1 MSESIYNL
9 IPQDTTPQFTSIKH
23 TSKYN
28 ATVKS
33 ELNAS
38 KEGGA
43 LFGPK
48 GGVKPSTKKFLKKG
62 DGGTIRMTA
71 AASPVRKGS
80 YQPTVLAPAVTSRT
94 PKSVHNYV
102 PRHTEKATL
111 APRSSKAF
119 VKTNRLEAVGTT
131 ARRVPSA
138 YMDKVSGTGG
148 RFLKGESGLKPK
160 YSKTASYGKT
170 PKYLTQ
176 RKAELEATREAESE
190 AARSTSSNNG
200 LHQITPDEREAILDG
215 LRANWESLH
224 RDYQGLSMFT
234 DTIPKK
240 TQRNTME
247 AQLNQLEADINKLER
262 HKVIYVDTRG

>member
-9 IPQDTTPQFTSIKH
+9 IPQDTTPQFTTITH

-33 ELNAS
+33 EVNAT

-62 DGGTIRMTA
+62 DGNTIRMTA
-71 AASPVRKGS
+71 AAPATRKGS
-80 YQPTVLAPAVTSRT
+80 YQPTVLAPSVSART
-94 PKSVHNYV
+94 AKSVQQYV

-111 APRSSKAF
+111 APRSSKEF
-119 VKTNRLEAVGTT
+119 VKTNRMEAVGTT

-138 YMDKVSGTGG
+138 YIDKVSGSGG
-148 RFLKGESGLKPK
+148 RFGKGESGLKPK
-160 YSKTASYGKT
+160 YVKTAKYGKT

-176 RKAELEATREAESE
+176 RKQELEATKQAQTE
-190 AARSTSSNNG
+190 AAQSSTNNSG
-200 LHQITPDEREAILDG
+200 LHQITPDERGAILDG
-215 LRANWESLH
+215 LRANWESMH

-240 TQRNTME
+240 TQRNKME

-262 HKVIYVDTRG
+262 HKTIFVDTRG